1 MVLIRQKNNFTL
13 IQDGS
18 ILLPGIVPV
27 NIGLMEISFTK
38 MHGLGNDFVVIDGID
53 QPVQLDPSQAR
64 AIADRRL
71 GVGCDQILLL
81 GPTENDNVDV
91 NFRIFNAD
99 GGEVAQCGNGARCVA
114 VYLRDRR
121 HMEKKEIIAETS
133 SGLIKLFCEDNG
145 AVRVNMGVPR
155 LDPSE
160 IPMQA
165 VKRARKYLL
174 GLNGKDVTLSAV
186 SMGNPH
192 AVIEVDDIGQAEVQA
207 LGPEIQ
213 QSPLFPEEANVGF
226 MQIIDREHI
235 LLRVYERGA
244 GETLACG
251 SGACAAVVTGYLDG
265 KLDSQVDVGLTG
277 GHLSISWQGEGE
289 PVWMTGPAAF
299 VYEGQ
304 IEL

>member
-1 MVLIRQKNNFTL
+1 
-13 IQDGS
+13 
-18 ILLPGIVPV
+18 
-27 NIGLMEISFTK
+27 MEISFTK
-38 MHGLGNDFVVIDGID
+38 MHGLGNDFVVIDGLD
-53 QPVQLDPSQAR
+53 QPVQLDPSQVR

-91 NFRIFNAD
+91 NYRIFNAD

-114 VYLRDRR
+114 AYLRDWR

-145 AVRVNMGVPR
+145 QVRVDMGVPQ
-155 LDPSE
+155 LEPSE
-160 IPMQA
+160 IPMR
-165 VKRARKYLL
+165 VDERAGKYPI

-192 AVIEVDDIGQAEVQA
+192 AVFEVDDIEQAAVQT
-207 LGPEIQ
+207 LGPEVQ
-213 QSPLFPEEANVGF
+213 QSPLFPEQVNVGF
-226 MQIIDREHI
+226 MQIVDRGHI
-235 LLRVYERGA
+235 LLRVYERGT

-251 SGACAAVVTGYLDG
+251 SGACAAVVAGYLDG
-265 KLDSQVDVGLTG
+265 NLDKQVDVGLRG

-289 PVWMTGPAAF
+289 PVWMTGPATF
-299 VYEGQ
+299 VYEGR
-304 IEL
+304 IEI